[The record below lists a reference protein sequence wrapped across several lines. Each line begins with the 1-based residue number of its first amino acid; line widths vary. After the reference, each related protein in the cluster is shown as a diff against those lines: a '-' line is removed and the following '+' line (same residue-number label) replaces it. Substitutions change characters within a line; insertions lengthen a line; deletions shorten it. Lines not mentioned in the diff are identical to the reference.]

1 MFLVLSEDDRVD
13 DPGRGM
19 EKGGESESETD
30 INKQSSKGSPEME
43 NPSACDIIMVSPND
57 IDSATA
63 SEVHVG
69 NEHYD
74 SVKSETYFPLRSYEC
89 GTIFPLSSHEC
100 GTINDSDKVTANE
113 SDSPTTSGVQVGNDT
128 PVRVRKTTIEALIE
142 SFAALEEKK
151 E

>member
-1 MFLVLSEDDRVD
+1 MSFELSEEDRVD

-57 IDSATA
+57 IDSAIA

-74 SVKSETYFPLRSYEC
+74 SVKSETYFPLRSY
-89 GTIFPLSSHEC
+89 EC